1 MIWCAD
7 RTVGLTG
14 FGVEHGCKEFWM
26 KTRKNLG
33 IFLLIFSLLG
43 FSLPTLA
50 VKTVT
55 PQIGTWAIDEEVNG
69 KPGRGFQIDVQNDV
83 LVLYFYGYE
92 QTGEST
98 YWLAAGRIPDG
109 SDELTADL
117 GEYEGGMAFGDP
129 IKNATYLGSR
139 GKLTIRFTNR
149 NEGEICLP
157 NESCKTISPFNF
169 GFEKSASDL
178 LGSWLVIGS
187 PPQSSVAE
195 AYEFVFDKVVAP
207 TRPGELDH
215 AVGRAVFNINGA
227 AVVVDIV
234 CDRLFNPEPWEY
246 FCKAGAG
253 SESREMYVNLER
265 NGFTGSYRDPVNGD
279 ITGPVFGFRSGSA
292 RGRVTLP
299 N

>member
-1 MIWCAD
+1 MN
-7 RTVGLTG
+7 
-14 FGVEHGCKEFWM
+14 
-26 KTRKNLG
+26 TRNKLG
-33 IFLLIFSLLG
+33 IIILIFSSLG
-43 FSLPTLA
+43 FSQPTLA
-50 VKTVT
+50 VKTVS

-109 SDELTADL
+109 SDELSADL

-149 NEGEICLP
+149 TEGEICLP
-157 NESCKTISPFNF
+157 NESCKAISPFNF
-169 GFEKSASDL
+169 GFEKSAYDL
-178 LGSWLVIGS
+178 LGSWLVVGS
-187 PPQSSVAE
+187 PPQSSHAPE
-195 AYEFVFDKVVAP
+195 GYEFVFERVVAASM
-207 TRPGELDH
+207 PGDVDH
-215 AVGRAVFNINGA
+215 AVGRAIFNINGA
-227 AVVVDIV
+227 AVVVDIA
-234 CDRLFNPEPWEY
+234 CDKLFNPEPWEY
-246 FCKAGAG
+246 FCKGGVG

-265 NGFTGSYRDPVNGD
+265 NGFEGSYRDPTTGD
-279 ITGPVFGFRSGSA
+279 ITGSVFGFRLGSA
-292 RGRVTLP
+292 RGRATLP

>member
-1 MIWCAD
+1 MN
-7 RTVGLTG
+7 
-14 FGVEHGCKEFWM
+14 
-26 KTRKNLG
+26 TRNNLG
-33 IFLLIFSLLG
+33 IFFLIFSLAG
-43 FSLPTLA
+43 FSQPTLA
-50 VKTVT
+50 VKTVS

-92 QTGEST
+92 QNGEST

-139 GKLTIRFTNR
+139 GKVTIRFTNR
-149 NEGEICLP
+149 TEGEICLP
-157 NESCKTISPFNF
+157 NESCKAIIAFNF
-169 GFEKSASDL
+169 GFEESAADL

-187 PPQSSVAE
+187 PPQSSFAE
-195 AYEFVFDKVVAP
+195 GYEFVFDRVVAAS
-207 TRPGELDH
+207 RPGEVDH
-215 AVGRAVFNINGA
+215 AVGRTVFNINGA
-227 AVVVDIV
+227 AVVVEIV
-234 CDRLFNPEPWEY
+234 CDKLFNPEPWEY
-246 FCKAGAG
+246 FCKAGTG

-265 NGFTGSYRDPVNGD
+265 NGFVGSYRDPVTGD
-279 ITGPVFGFRSGSA
+279 ITGFVYGFRGNSA